1 MNYNQS
7 ESPYKDAFEILEI
20 DFTHTKYED
29 LSLEYLKKQYR
40 KLALKNHP
48 DKNGNTHESN
58 EKFQKI
64 NEAYHYLKREIKHL
78 NYDDIE
84 DDIKGEDDKSVNSS
98 LYSDILKGFMKTV
111 FEGKYN
117 ELLTKIVNDIITAG
131 KRTSVK
137 LFDDLDKDTAF
148 NIYTFLSNN
157 RSVLHLSQ
165 EILEVIRE
173 IVVKK
178 YDNVDVYKL
187 NPSINDILNNNL
199 YKLYVH
205 DELYLVPLWHN
216 ESYFDG
222 SGCEIIVICEP
233 ELPEGIQIDDDNNIF
248 ITKEIY
254 GYSDLLNMILLNKSI
269 QITIGEKEYEI
280 PISNLYMKRE
290 QYYRIKNEGLSKVNR
305 DIYDVSEKSDIIVKV
320 VII

>member
-1 MNYNQS
+1 MNYNLS
-7 ESPYKDAFEILEI
+7 DSPYKDAFEILEI
-20 DFTHTKYED
+20 DFTSTKYED

-84 DDIKGEDDKSVNSS
+84 HDIKGEEDNSVNSS

-187 NPSINDILNNNL
+187 NPSINDLLNNNL

-290 QYYRIKNEGLSKVNR
+290 QYYRIKNEGLSKVKR

>member
-1 MNYNQS
+1 MN
-7 ESPYKDAFEILEI
+7 YKDAFDILEI
-20 DFTHTKYED
+20 DFTHVKYEE

-40 KLALKNHP
+40 KLALKHHP
-48 DKNGNTHESN
+48 DKNGNTYESN
-58 EKFQKI
+58 EQFKRI
-64 NEAYHYLKREIKHL
+64 NEAYHFLKREIKHL

-84 DDIKGEDDKSVNSS
+84 EDIKGEDEESFNSS

-111 FEGKYN
+111 FEGKCN

-165 EILEVIRE
+165 EILDIIRE

-178 YDNVDVYKL
+178 YNNVEVYKL
-187 NPSINDILNNNL
+187 NPSINDLLNNNL
-199 YKLYVH
+199 YKLNVNN
-205 DELYLVPLWHN
+205 EIYLVPLWHN
-216 ESYFDG
+216 ESYFDS

-233 ELPEGIQIDDDNNIF
+233 ELPKNISIDDDNNIY
-248 ITKEIY
+248 IEIELPLIENFKNDTPLTFNI
-254 GYSDLLNMILLNKSI
+254 GDTFHSI
-269 QITIGEKEYEI
+269 SLY
-280 PISNLYMKRE
+280 NLYIKRE
-290 QYYRIKNEGLSKVNR
+290 QFYRIKNQGLSKIKK
-305 DIYDVSEKSDIIVKV
+305 DIYDVSERTDIIVKIN
-320 VII
+320 II

>member
-1 MNYNQS
+1 MNYNLS
-7 ESPYKDAFEILEI
+7 DSPYKDAFEILEI
-20 DFTHTKYED
+20 DFTSTKYED

-84 DDIKGEDDKSVNSS
+84 HDIKGEDDNSVNSS

-178 YDNVDVYKL
+178 YDNVEVYKL
-187 NPSINDILNNNL
+187 NPSINDLLNNNL

>member
-1 MNYNQS
+1 MNYNIS
-7 ESPYKDAFEILEI
+7 DSPYKDAFEILEI
-20 DFTHTKYED
+20 DFTSTKYED

-48 DKNGNTHESN
+48 DKNGNTDESTK
-58 EKFQKI
+58 KFQKI
-64 NEAYHYLKREIKHL
+64 NEAYHYLKKEIKHL
-78 NYDDIE
+78 NYDNDTKSE
-84 DDIKGEDDKSVNSS
+84 DEELFNSS

-148 NIYTFLSNN
+148 HIYTFLSNN

-187 NPSINDILNNNL
+187 NPSINDLINNNL

-222 SGCEIIVICEP
+222 SGCEIMVICEP
-233 ELPEGIQIDDDNNIF
+233 ELPNGITIDDDNNICVEKD
-248 ITKEIY
+248 ITAYNDIH
-254 GYSDLLNMILLNKSI
+254 DIIVLNKSI
-269 QITIGEKEYEI
+269 QINIGEKEYDI

-290 QYYRIKNEGLSKVNR
+290 QYYRIKNEGLSKIKR
-305 DIYDVSEKSDIIVKV
+305 DIYDVSEKSDIIVKISIV
-320 VII
+320 

>member
-1 MNYNQS
+1 MNYKLS
-7 ESPYKDAFEILEI
+7 ASPYKDAFEILEI
-20 DFTHTKYED
+20 DFTSTKYED

-48 DKNGNTHESN
+48 DKNGNTDESTK
-58 EKFQKI
+58 KFQKI

-78 NYDDIE
+78 NYDDLE
-84 DDIKGEDDKSVNSS
+84 DDINGEDDLFNSS

-165 EILEVIRE
+165 EILDIIRE

-178 YDNVDVYKL
+178 YDNVEVYKL
-187 NPSINDILNNNL
+187 NPSINDLLNNNL

-205 DELYLVPLWHN
+205 DDLYLVPLWHN

-233 ELPEGIQIDDDNNIF
+233 ELPEGIEIDDDNNIF

-254 GYSDLLNMILLNKSI
+254 GYNDVLNMILLNKSI
-269 QITIGEKEYEI
+269 QINIGEKEYDI

-290 QYYRIKNEGLSKVNR
+290 QYYRIKNEGLSKVKR

>member
-1 MNYNQS
+1 MN
-7 ESPYKDAFEILEI
+7 YKDAFEILEI
-20 DFTHTKYED
+20 DFTSTKYED

-48 DKNGNTHESN
+48 DKNGNTDESTK
-58 EKFQKI
+58 KFQKI

-78 NYDDIE
+78 NYDDVQH
-84 DDIKGEDDKSVNSS
+84 DDIKGEDDELFNSS

-148 NIYTFLSNN
+148 HIYTFLSNN
-157 RSVLHLSQ
+157 RYVLHLNQ

-187 NPSINDILNNNL
+187 NPSINDLINNNL

-205 DELYLVPLWHN
+205 DELFLVPLWHN
-216 ESYFDG
+216 ESYFDC
-222 SGCEIIVICEP
+222 SGCEIMVICEP
-233 ELPEGIQIDDDNNIF
+233 ELPYNMKTDDDNNLIV
-248 ITKEIY
+248 E
-254 GYSDLLNMILLNKSI
+254 MIVNARNELPEMLINNTPLTFNICDKIHSI
-269 QITIGEKEYEI
+269 
-280 PISNLYMKRE
+280 SLCNLYMKRE
-290 QYYRIKNEGLSKVNR
+290 QYYKIKNQGLSKIKK
-305 DIYDVSEKSDIIVKV
+305 DIYDVSEKTDIIVKIS
-320 VII
+320 II

>member
-1 MNYNQS
+1 MN
-7 ESPYKDAFEILEI
+7 YKDAFDILEI
-20 DFTHTKYED
+20 DFTHIKYED

-48 DKNGNTHESN
+48 DKNGNTDESTK
-58 EKFQKI
+58 KFQKI

-78 NYDDIE
+78 NYDDVQH
-84 DDIKGEDDKSVNSS
+84 DDIKGEDDELFNSS

-148 NIYTFLSNN
+148 HIYTFLSNN
-157 RSVLHLSQ
+157 RYVLHLSQ

-187 NPSINDILNNNL
+187 NPSINDLINNNL

-205 DELYLVPLWHN
+205 DELFLVPLWHN
-216 ESYFDG
+216 ESYFDC
-222 SGCEIIVICEP
+222 SGCEIMVICEP
-233 ELPEGIQIDDDNNIF
+233 ELPYNMKTDDDNNLIV
-248 ITKEIY
+248 E
-254 GYSDLLNMILLNKSI
+254 MIVNARNELPEMLINNTPLTFNIGDKVHSI
-269 QITIGEKEYEI
+269 
-280 PISNLYMKRE
+280 SLCNLYMKRE
-290 QYYRIKNEGLSKVNR
+290 QYYKIKNQGLSKIKK
-305 DIYDVSEKSDIIVKV
+305 DIYDVSEKTDIIVKIS
-320 VII
+320 II

>member
-1 MNYNQS
+1 MNYNLS
-7 ESPYKDAFEILEI
+7 DSPYKDAFEILEI

-48 DKNGNTHESN
+48 DKNGNTDESTK
-58 EKFQKI
+58 KFQKI

-78 NYDDIE
+78 NYDDLE
-84 DDIKGEDDKSVNSS
+84 HDIKGEDEELFNSS

-117 ELLTKIVNDIITAG
+117 ELLTKTVNDIITAG

-137 LFDDLDKDTAF
+137 LFDDLDKEAAF

-254 GYSDLLNMILLNKSI
+254 GYSDLMNMILLNKSI
-269 QITIGEKEYEI
+269 QITIGGKEYDI
-280 PISNLYMKRE
+280 PVSNLYMKRE
-290 QYYRIKNEGLSKVNR
+290 QYYRIKNEGLSKVKR